1 MARANQRREEVFA
14 GSGAGIVF
22 FSSGSDCSRTVQRTG
37 FLDFA
42 DGLVYSGVFFFFLL
56 LGTFLVGCASCD
68 AAGEINRWGT
78 RQVLFEMVLPD
89 RAGGLLI

>member
-1 MARANQRREEVFA
+1 
-14 GSGAGIVF
+14 
-22 FSSGSDCSRTVQRTG
+22 
-37 FLDFA
+37 
-42 DGLVYSGVFFFFLL
+42 LL